1 MNFGIWDIF
10 ANITT
15 LKHLYIPHMKLPL
28 LLISL
33 LVGATAAQA
42 VPAYPKPVS
51 VRQPDGTTVV
61 VRACG
66 DERVHW
72 TETPDGY
79 TLLRDAEGFLTFARP
94 DATGALQPSALRYD
108 GTSRTAQLNGIR
120 PHLRFSAE
128 QVKQKRQAFQT
139 IRTASVTAPLS
150 ETSVHTLANTSATP
164 PEGMSIDAT
173 FPTSGKRKLLV
184 LLVNFSDTKTTY
196 TAGNFH
202 NMMNA
207 KGYNGTGSFR
217 DYYLEQSHGQLDI
230 DVTVTN
236 WIQVPHA
243 KAVYNTD
250 NAQNL
255 VVEALQM
262 VADTLDLKQFD
273 NDGDGVLDGLAV
285 IHQGY
290 GQEITQDT
298 GDIWSHSTVIYG
310 TSVGG
315 VRVARYTIEPELLS
329 GTAMANPGVICH
341 EFGHNLGAPD
351 VYDTD
356 YSGSDGEF
364 CGTGAWDLMGS
375 GAWNGTLG
383 THPAGLNAWQKWV
396 WGWVKAV
403 ELTEDATIEALG
415 AAQDDDTVYKLSTST
430 EGDYFIMENR
440 QQRSFDAALP
450 GHGLLIYHV
459 NENIIKDKLQTNDIN
474 ATYPQGLYTLCS
486 DAGVDPDLRPASFG
500 NVNSATTPF
509 PSEYGHTEF
518 TDFTLPSSHSIE
530 GRYAYCGLHHIGENA
545 DGTVTFAFRREA
557 EPASPAAFQALTQ
570 DGNVHLSWSEPAA
583 DDLRSIDHYN
593 IYRDKTT
600 IARTKEL
607 AFTDLAAPTEE
618 TLSYEVDATY
628 TDSLK
633 SRTQKAQVRVPGN
646 KITGLTATS
655 QDDGVHLQWDI
666 AKTLQRA
673 DVFNDRLLMFD
684 DYTDEVEVA
693 NLYTPADLSTYVGS
707 TITRMGFVPLQGPS
721 TLAAKLRIYE
731 GNADGS
737 NPQLVSE
744 RTVKEFAAAQLRD
757 IKLTQPVTIRE
768 GHSYW
773 LALNLQPTNGY
784 VTLACDSKQLTPGRG
799 NLVWEDGR
807 FVEVEQA
814 QGNFYVTATLTT
826 PSASTPAKLE
836 TMDFADQA
844 FDVDL
849 DLIYPRAF
857 SVYCDGQLLGQTTAL
872 STVVS
877 GLEGGTH
884 QFKVACRYAGNNE
897 SAAVTAEVQTTDAIS
912 QATTPSVSISSS
924 HGHIIVTGA
933 QGHIYVAD
941 ASGRTCVFASAATL
955 ADTAFAPGVYVVK
968 ANRVSQKVV
977 VE

>member
-1 MNFGIWDIF
+1 MLAGG
-10 ANITT
+10 
-15 LKHLYIPHMKLPL
+15 L
-28 LLISL
+28 
-33 LVGATAAQA
+33 AAQA
-42 VPAYPKPVS
+42 VPAYPKPVT
-51 VRQPDGTTVV
+51 VRQPDGTTVT
-61 VRACG
+61 VRQCG

-72 TETPDGY
+72 SETPDGF
-79 TLLRDAEGFLTFARP
+79 TLLRDAEGFFTFAQP
-94 DATGALQPSALRYD
+94 DATGALQPSKLRYT
-108 GTSRTAQLNGIR
+108 GTTDAARLQGIA
-120 PHLRFSAE
+120 PKLRFSPS
-128 QVKQKRQAFQT
+128 QT
-139 IRTASVTAPLS
+139 KLMRERFGTFRTVSADVAMANSA
-150 ETSVHTLANTSATP
+150 VHTLANTEAAP
-164 PEGMSIDAT
+164 PEGTTVDAT

-184 LLVNFSDTKTTY
+184 ILVNFSDTKTTC
-196 TAGNFH
+196 TAQDFH
-202 NMMNA
+202 RMMNA

-217 DYYLEQSHGQLDI
+217 DYYLEQSHGKLDI

-236 WIQVPHA
+236 WIQVPHS

-290 GQEITQDT
+290 GQETSQSTD
-298 GDIWSHSTVIYG
+298 DIWSHSTVIYG
-310 TSVGG
+310 TTVGG
-315 VRVARYTIEPELLS
+315 VRVARYTIEPELLA
-329 GTAMANPGVICH
+329 GTTMSNPGVICH

-356 YSGSDGEF
+356 YSASDGEF

-383 THPAGLNAWQKWV
+383 SSPAGVSAWQKWV

-403 ELTEDATIEALG
+403 ELTDDTTVSALG

-430 EGDYFIMENR
+430 DGDYFILENR

-450 GHGLLIYHV
+450 GHGLLVYHV
-459 NENIIKDKLQTNDIN
+459 NESIIKEKLPTNDIN
-474 ATYPQGLYTLCS
+474 ATYPQGIYTVCA

-500 NVNSATTPF
+500 SVNSATAPF
-509 PSEYGHTEF
+509 PSDYGHTEF
-518 TDFTLPSSHSIE
+518 TDFTLPSTHSLE
-530 GRYAYCGLHHIGENA
+530 GRYAYCGLHGISENA
-545 DGTVTFAFRREA
+545 DGTVSFSFRREA
-557 EPASPAAFQALTQ
+557 EPPSPAAFQAKAH
-570 DGNVHLSWSEPAA
+570 DGNVELSWSEPAA
-583 DDLRSIDHYN
+583 DEARSIHHYN
-593 IYRDKTT
+593 VYRDKSV
-600 IARTKEL
+600 IARTTNL
-607 AFTDLAAPTEE
+607 TFTDNSAPTEE
-618 TLSYEVDATY
+618 TVCYEVDATY

-633 SRTQKAQVRVPGN
+633 SRTQKASVRVPGN
-646 KITGLTATS
+646 KLTSLSAVS
-655 QDDGVHLQWDI
+655 EGSGVRLQWEVN
-666 AKTLQRA
+666 KTLQRA
-673 DVFNDRLLMFD
+673 EVFNDRLLMFD

-693 NLYTPADLSTYVGS
+693 NLYTPADLSTYVGC
-707 TITRMGFVPLQGPS
+707 TITRMSFVPLQGPA

-731 GNADGS
+731 GDADGT

-744 RTVKEFAAAQLRD
+744 RNVKEFASAQLRD

-814 QGNFYVTATLTT
+814 QGNFYVAATLTT
-826 PSASTPAKLE
+826 PASSTAALQ
-836 TMDFADQA
+836 TMDFADEPY
-844 FDVDL
+844 DVDL

-857 SVYCDGQLLGQTTAL
+857 SVYCDDALLGQTTAHGTL
-872 STVVS
+872 VS
-877 GLEGGTH
+877 GLPKGTH
-884 QFKVACRYAGNNE
+884 RFKVACRYAGNNE
-897 SAAVTAEVQTTDAIS
+897 SAALTADTQVTDAIA
-912 QATTPSVSISSS
+912 QTELPHASVSTSRS
-924 HGHIIVTGA
+924 HIAVSGA
-933 QGHIYVAD
+933 QGHIHVAD
-941 ASGRTCVFASAATL
+941 AAGRTMVFASAATL

-968 ANRVSQKVV
+968 TEGGTFKVV

>member
-1 MNFGIWDIF
+1 M
-10 ANITT
+10 
-15 LKHLYIPHMKLPL
+15 H
-28 LLISL
+28 
-33 LVGATAAQA
+33 A
-42 VPAYPKPVS
+42 VPAYPKPVT
-51 VRQPDGTTVV
+51 VRQPDGTLVTV
-61 VRACG
+61 RPCG

-72 TETPDGY
+72 TETPDGF
-79 TLLRDAEGFLTFARP
+79 TLLRDKEGFFTFAQP
-94 DATGALQPSALRYD
+94 DATGALQASALRYT
-108 GTSRTAQLNGIR
+108 GTTDEAQQRGIR
-120 PHLRFSAE
+120 PKLRFSSS
-128 QVKQKRQAFQT
+128 QT
-139 IRTASVTAPLS
+139 KLMKERFGTFRTYSNALSASSA
-150 ETSVHTLANTSATP
+150 VHTLANATATP

-196 TAGNFH
+196 KAENFH
-202 NMMNA
+202 DMMNA

-217 DYYLEQSHGQLDI
+217 DYYLEQSHGKLDI
-230 DVTVTN
+230 DVTVTD

-262 VADTLDLKQFD
+262 VADTLDLTQFD

-310 TSVGG
+310 TTIGG

-329 GTAMANPGVICH
+329 GNAMANPGVICH

-383 THPAGLNAWQKWV
+383 THPAGINAWQKWV
-396 WGWVKAV
+396 WGWVNAV
-403 ELTEDATIEALG
+403 ELTEDATIGALG

-430 EGDYFIMENR
+430 EGDYFMMENR
-440 QQRSFDAALP
+440 QQRSFDGGLP
-450 GHGLLIYHV
+450 GHGLIIYHV
-459 NENIIKDKLQTNDIN
+459 NENIIKEKLQTNDVN

-500 NVNSATTPF
+500 DVNSAAAPF

-518 TDFTLPSSHSIE
+518 TDFTLPSSRSIE
-530 GRYAYCGLHHIGENA
+530 GRYAYCGLHDISENA
-545 DGTVTFAFRREA
+545 DGTVSFSFRREA
-557 EPASPAAFQALTQ
+557 EPPSPTAFQAKAQ
-570 DGNVHLSWSEPAA
+570 DGNVHLTWSEPAP
-583 DDLRSIDHYN
+583 DDSRSIHHYN

-600 IARTKEL
+600 IARTQEL
-607 AFTDLAAPTEE
+607 SFTDLSAPTEE
-618 TLSYEVDATY
+618 TVCYEVDATY

-633 SRTQKAQVRVPGN
+633 SRTQKAQLRVPGN
-646 KITGLTATS
+646 KLTGLTATNEAN
-655 QDDGVHLQWDI
+655 GVRLSWDI
-666 AKTLQRA
+666 SKTLQRA
-673 DVFNDRLLMFD
+673 EVFNDRLLMFD

-707 TITRMGFVPLQGPS
+707 TITRMAFVTIQGPA
-721 TLAAKLRIYE
+721 TLAVKLRIYE
-731 GNADGS
+731 GDADGK

-744 RTVKEFAAAQLRD
+744 RSVKEFAAAQLRD
-757 IKLTQPVTIRE
+757 VKLTQPVTIRE

-814 QGNFYVTATLTT
+814 QGNFYVTATVAP
-826 PSASTPAKLE
+826 PSQSCATLQ
-836 TMDFADQA
+836 TMDFSDEAYN
-844 FDVDL
+844 VDL

-857 SVYCDGQLLGQTTAL
+857 SVYCDNVLLGQTTAL
-872 STVVS
+872 GTLIS
-877 GLEGGTH
+877 GLDKGTH

-897 SAAVTAEVQTTDAIS
+897 SAALSVETQTLNAIAQAEAPNVTIS
-912 QATTPSVSISSS
+912 VS
-924 HGHIIVTGA
+924 HGHLTISGA
-933 QGHIYVAD
+933 QGHISVTETN
-941 ASGRTCVFASAATL
+941 GRTCVFASAATL
-955 ADTAFAPGVYVVK
+955 ADAVFAPGVYVVK
-968 ANRVSQKVV
+968 ANNVSQKVI